1 MKSLKEIS
9 NIFVSN
15 LSEGLLD
22 DLEDTVSTGDSLMD
36 EKLLESWAVTKDYKV
51 KKTKQGYKLVG
62 SFVIKDITDDVY
74 KGPVIKEV
82 KGNLS
87 IENTQLTNLQNMF
100 AVDCIIEGTFTV
112 ENNSKLTSLSGCPL
126 QVNTLVITGNK
137 QLKKIDLAP
146 TTLMNA
152 YISKN
157 GFKSDKEKLSKDLQ
171 VFKHIYCSAEF
182 EYDNLINESLLL
194 EAIKAP
200 QLKPLIDALSQFK
213 KIRASRDNDNLPAV
227 LSDIFQGIK
236 WDKIDSS
243 QISEFDGNDSECLKL
258 ARKILTKTDE
268 NFKQLGI
275 IAMFNKEGE
284 VTGVISEHYYISL
297 NKNSFYYDRYSHNI
311 DKNGDKHLSRSYIK
325 KNSELL
331 DFVKES
337 DTVMI
342 IEFRP
347 GQLTEYWKLRMER
360 GAAQKGAI
368 ALNRGPEKK
377 GKALPYIEY
386 DEPLLR
392 SSWYSRNNDTAPD
405 IKSVRYYQSIVE
417 ENRKRYKEMIDKIRA
432 QKAAMTTTFTNIKKR
447 VDDVFARYTTI
458 LEKVMKEPVKYSN
471 ESWEIESLQ
480 DKFSS
485 TGIRGQGTNKY
496 AQEQGLM
503 IMLKL
508 YTRKVLDAAK
518 GYGRNDDLQET
529 LKNMEDAINRQ
540 INIIDEKLKNLEA
553 L

>member
-22 DLEDTVSTGDSLMD
+22 DLEDTLSTGDSLMD
-36 EKLLESWAVTKDYKV
+36 EKLVESWAVTKDYKV

-62 SFVIKDITDDVY
+62 SFVIKDITESLY
-74 KGPVIKEV
+74 HGPLIKEV

-87 IENTQLTNLQNMF
+87 IENTQLANLQNMF
-100 AVDCIIEGTFTV
+100 AADCIISGTFTV

-126 QVNTLVITGNK
+126 QVNKLVITGNK
-137 QLKKIDLAP
+137 QLKKLDLAP

-157 GFKSDKEKLSKDLQ
+157 GFKSDKEKLSKELQ
-171 VFKHIYCSAEF
+171 VYKHIYCSNEF

-213 KIRASRDNDNLPAV
+213 KVRAYRDNDNLPAV
-227 LSDIFQGIK
+227 LSDLFQGVK

-243 QISEFDGNDSECLKL
+243 QISEFDGNDTECLKL

-297 NKNSFYYDRYSHNI
+297 NANSSYYGKYSYSVDR
-311 DKNGDKHLSRSYIK
+311 NGDKHLSGCFMK
-325 KNSELL
+325 KTSALL
-331 DFVKES
+331 DFVKEA

-347 GQLTEYWKLRMER
+347 GQLTEFWKLRMER

-377 GKALPYIEY
+377 GQALSYIEHG
-386 DEPLLR
+386 EPLLKQT
-392 SSWYSRNNDTAPD
+392 WYSRDNDTAPD

-432 QKAAMTTTFTNIKKR
+432 QKAAMTSSFNNIKRKI
-447 VDDVFARYTTI
+447 DDLFARYTAI
-458 LEKVMKEPVKYSN
+458 LEKVMKNPVKYSN
-471 ESWEIESLQ
+471 ESWEIERLQ
-480 DKFSS
+480 DKFSYAA
-485 TGIRGQGTNKY
+485 TRGQGANKY
-496 AQEQGLM
+496 GQEQGLM
-503 IMLKL
+503 VMLKL
-508 YTRKVLDAAK
+508 YTRTVLDAAK
-518 GYGRNDDLQET
+518 GYGNNDNLQET
-529 LKNMEDAINRQ
+529 LKNMEIGINKQ
-540 INIIDEKLKNLEA
+540 IDIIDANLKTLEA

>member
-22 DLEDTVSTGDSLMD
+22 DLEDTLSTGDSLMED
-36 EKLLESWAVTKDYKV
+36 KLIESWAVTKDYKI

-62 SFVIKDITDDVY
+62 SFVIKDIKESLY
-74 KGPVIKEV
+74 NGPLIKEV

-100 AVDCIIEGTFTV
+100 AVDCIISGTFTV

-137 QLKKIDLAP
+137 QLKKLDLAP
-146 TTLMNA
+146 TALMNA

-157 GFKSDKEKLSKDLQ
+157 GFKPDKEKLSKELQ
-171 VFKHIYCSAEF
+171 VYKHIYCSTEF

-200 QLKPLIDALSQFK
+200 QLKPVIDALSQFK
-213 KIRASRDNDNLPAV
+213 KVRAYRDNDHLPAV
-227 LSDIFQGIK
+227 LSDIFQGVK

-243 QISEFDGNDSECLKL
+243 QISEFDGNDNECLKL

-275 IAMFNKEGE
+275 IVMFNKEGE
-284 VTGVISEHYYISL
+284 VTGAIAEHYYISL
-297 NKNSFYYDRYSHNI
+297 NKNSTYYDRWSHTV
-311 DKNGDKHLSRSYIK
+311 DSNGDKHLSRSYAK
-325 KNSELL
+325 RTSVLL
-331 DFVKES
+331 DFVKEA

-347 GQLTEYWKLRMER
+347 GQITEFWKLRMER

-377 GKALPYIEY
+377 GQALSYIEH
-386 DEPLLR
+386 DEPLLKN
-392 SSWYSRNNDTAPD
+392 SWYSRNNDTPPD

-417 ENRKRYKEMIDKIRA
+417 ENRKRYKHMIDKIRA
-432 QKAAMTTTFTNIKKR
+432 QKAAMTTTFTNIKRR
-447 VDDVFARYTTI
+447 VDDVFARYTAI

-471 ESWEIESLQ
+471 NSLEIESLQ
-480 DKFSS
+480 DKFSYA
-485 TGIRGQGTNKY
+485 TQKGQGTSKY
-496 AQEQGLM
+496 AQEMGLM
-503 IMLKL
+503 VMLKL
-508 YTRKVLDAAK
+508 YTRTVLDAAK
-518 GYGRNDDLQET
+518 GYGNNDNLKET
-529 LKNMEDAINRQ
+529 LKNMEESINRQ
-540 INIIDEKLKNLEA
+540 IDIIDTKLKTLEA

>member
-1 MKSLKEIS
+1 M
-9 NIFVSN
+9 N
-15 LSEGLLD
+15 
-22 DLEDTVSTGDSLMD
+22 
-36 EKLLESWAVTKDYKV
+36 
-51 KKTKQGYKLVG
+51 
-62 SFVIKDITDDVY
+62 
-74 KGPVIKEV
+74 KEV
-82 KGNLS
+82 DLS
-87 IENTQLTNLQNMF
+87 KYQIRTDLTIEEL
-100 AVDCIIEGTFTV
+100 

-137 QLKKIDLAP
+137 QLKKLDLAP

-157 GFKSDKEKLSKDLQ
+157 GFKSDKEKLSKELQ

-182 EYDNLINESLLL
+182 EYDNLINESILL

-200 QLKPLIDALSQFK
+200 QLKPLIDALSSFK
-213 KIRASRDNDNLPAV
+213 KVRASYNDKLPAV
-227 LSDIFQGIK
+227 LSDVFQGVK

-243 QISEFDGNDSECLKL
+243 QISEFDGEDNECLKL

-275 IAMFNKEGE
+275 IAMFNKDGE
-284 VTGVISEHYYISL
+284 VTGAIAEHYYISL
-297 NKNSFYYDRYSHNI
+297 NKNSTYYDKYSRTV
-311 DKNGDKHLSRSYIK
+311 DKNGDIHLSRCFIK
-325 KNSELL
+325 KTSELL
-331 DFVKES
+331 DFVKEA

-347 GQLTEYWKLRMER
+347 EQITEFSKLRMER

-377 GKALPYIEY
+377 GQALSYIERG
-386 DEPLLR
+386 EPLLKK
-392 SSWYSRNNDTAPD
+392 SWYSRNNDTAPD

-458 LEKVMKEPVKYSN
+458 LEKVMKEPVKYSKSPT
-471 ESWEIESLQ
+471 SWEIESLQ
-480 DKFSS
+480 DKFSYA
-485 TGIRGQGTNKY
+485 TQKGQGTSKY
-496 AQEQGLM
+496 AQEYGLM
-503 IMLKL
+503 MMLKL
-508 YTRKVLDAAK
+508 YTRTVLDAAK
-518 GYGRNDDLQET
+518 GYGNNDNLKET
-529 LKNMEDAINRQ
+529 LKNMEEGINRQ
-540 INIIDEKLKNLEA
+540 IDTIDAQLKNLEA

>member
-22 DLEDTVSTGDSLMD
+22 DFEDTLSTGDSLMD
-36 EKLLESWAVTKDYKV
+36 EKLLESWAVTKDYKI

-62 SFVIKDITDDVY
+62 SFVIKDINDDVY

-87 IENTQLTNLQNMF
+87 IENTKLTNLRNMF
-100 AVDCIIEGTFTV
+100 AVDCIIAGTFTV

-137 QLKKIDLAP
+137 QLKRIDLAP

-157 GFKSDKEKLSKDLQ
+157 GFKSDKEELSKELQ
-171 VFKHIYCSAEF
+171 VFKHIYCSTEF

-200 QLKPLIDALSQFK
+200 QLKPVIDALSSFK
-213 KIRASRDNDNLPAV
+213 KTRAYRDNDNLPAT
-227 LSDIFQGIK
+227 LSDIFQGVK

-243 QISEFDGNDSECLKL
+243 QISEFDGNDTECLKL

-275 IAMFNKEGE
+275 IVMFNKEGE
-284 VTGVISEHYYISL
+284 VTGAIAEHYYISL
-297 NKNSFYYDRYSHNI
+297 NKNSTYYDKWSHTV
-311 DKNGDKHLSRSYIK
+311 DKNGDKHLSRSYAK
-325 KNSELL
+325 RTSVLL
-331 DFVKES
+331 DFVKEA

-347 GQLTEYWKLRMER
+347 GQLSEFWKLRMER
-360 GAAQKGAI
+360 GAAQKDAI

-377 GKALPYIEY
+377 GQALSYIEHG
-386 DEPLLR
+386 EPLLKQT
-392 SSWYSRNNDTAPD
+392 WYSRDNDTAPD

-417 ENRKRYKEMIDKIRA
+417 ENRKRYKDMIDKIRA

-458 LEKVMKEPVKYSN
+458 LEKVMKAPVKYSK

-480 DKFSS
+480 DKFSYA
-485 TGIRGQGTNKY
+485 TQKGQGTSKY
-496 AQEQGLM
+496 AQEMGLM
-503 IMLKL
+503 VMLKL
-508 YTRKVLDAAK
+508 YTRTVLDAAK
-518 GYGRNDDLQET
+518 GYGYHDNLQET
-529 LKNMEDAINRQ
+529 LKNMEEGINRQ
-540 INIIDEKLKNLEA
+540 IDIIDAELKTLEA